1 MRPLTLSIAALSS
14 FILFADAALAK
25 RVTIGGTHSAG
36 EIKAKCAAQGGAFA
50 SESWGGY
57 ACVNTDKGTAVNCD
71 AKGKCFGTVPRQLGS
86 GGPTG
91 TIKGGTANAGSLPA
105 TRTGGTQPT
114 HGPLPTSAATI
125 RKCSNHHC

>member
-1 MRPLTLSIAALSS
+1 MRPLTLWIVALAG
-14 FILFADAALAK
+14 FVVFADAALAK

-71 AKGKCFGTVPRQLGS
+71 AKGKCFGTVPRQIPS
-86 GGPTG
+86 GGLTG
-91 TIKGGTANAGSLPA
+91 TSKGGTANTGSLPA
-105 TRTGGTQPT
+105 MRVGGTQPT
-114 HGPLPTSAATI
+114 HGTQPTSATTI
-125 RKCSNHHC
+125 RPCVKHHC